1 MIQKATFL
9 KVAAAL
15 AAGLLLLGCK
25 PEPKVIELSVSDKT
39 VAFETAG
46 GDKTVTVTCNDAWTA
61 SCNANWV
68 TLAPKS
74 GEGNGSIKITAT
86 ANDSFDV
93 RSADVIVTAGDKS
106 QTIKVN
112 QLAPTP
118 SLILDKETLE
128 AEAAGGEFTVTVTS
142 NAPWTITIPAEAAWV
157 TADKASGNGNGSVK
171 FTVAATDVFEAR
183 EAQVKFT
190 FEGQTKTLKV
200 QQAALVPSLTISK
213 ESFQAPAEGG
223 TAEVDVEANV
233 TWTVVIPEGCE
244 WITADKA
251 SGTGNDKVTFTVAE
265 NIYRAT
271 RTATVV
277 FQGDQSQQKE
287 IVFSQEMA
295 ALSRRT
301 DSLALVKIYTI
312 ADGANWKESRRW
324 DLEKPMTDWP
334 GIKLNNEGRVIELSI
349 TNGTVS
355 TVDWE
360 LPADLTDLT
369 ELSVFQAVGS
379 RVVGVFPE
387 FLYDMTK
394 LTKLVIN
401 GNKITGSFSDKVAN
415 WTELTNLYINNNK
428 EFGGTLPAAFSSL
441 KNLLN
446 LNVAQTAIGG
456 AVPAELSA
464 CTSLQNFMA
473 YEAQFTSIPDNWDQW
488 PALKI
493 VQIYGNKGLECPL
506 PASLGNA
513 KNVTSLQMHNC
524 NFTGNIPE
532 SYANLPATCKQ
543 LYINGN
549 RLKGVVPAVIQAHAN
564 WASVWKVSERILPQ
578 QDGFGLTLKEGSGG
592 QDLDSDVNADPWN

>member
-15 AAGLLLLGCK
+15 AAGLLLSSCK
-25 PEPKVIELSVSDKT
+25 EEPKVIELSVSDKT
-39 VAFETAG
+39 VAFEVSG
-46 GDKTVTVTCNDAWTA
+46 GDKTVTVTSNDAWTA
-61 SCNANWV
+61 TWSADWV
-68 TLAPKS
+68 NVSPKS
-74 GEGNGSIKITAT
+74 GNGNGSIKITA
-86 ANDSFDV
+86 AENPSFDV
-93 RSADVIVTAGDKS
+93 RSADVIVTAGDKT

-112 QLAPTP
+112 QLSLSPSLAIAPT
-118 SLILDKETLE
+118 SSEIGH
-128 AEAAGGEFTVTVTS
+128 AGGEIELTITS
-142 NAPWTITIPAEAAWV
+142 NAPWTVTIPDGVDWIL
-157 TADKASGNGNGSVK
+157 ADKANGEGNATVK
-171 FTVAATDVFEAR
+171 VTVAQNLER
-183 EAQVKFT
+183 ENRSAKVTVKETIGGSAQ
-190 FEGQTKTLKV
+190 E
-200 QQAALVPSLTISK
+200 LTITQ
-213 ESFQAPAEGG
+213 ELAP
-223 TAEVDVEANV
+223 
-233 TWTVVIPEGCE
+233 
-244 WITADKA
+244 
-251 SGTGNDKVTFTVAE
+251 
-265 NIYRAT
+265 
-271 RTATVV
+271 
-277 FQGDQSQQKE
+277 
-287 IVFSQEMA
+287 
-295 ALSRRT
+295 LSRRT
-301 DSLALVKIYTI
+301 DSLTLVKIYTI
-312 ADGANWKESRRW
+312 ADGANWKDSRKW
-324 DLEKPMTDWP
+324 DLTKPMNEWP
-334 GIKLNNEGRVIELSI
+334 GIKLNDEGRVIELSI

-360 LPADLTDLT
+360 LPSDLTDLT
-369 ELSVFQAVGS
+369 ELSIFQAVGS
-379 RVVGVFPE
+379 RVVGAFPE